1 MWGLLKAA
9 KNLAFDLPR
18 AIKKTLKEGRDLKPA
33 YRKAYHAWDDALEDG
48 RLEEHELDR
57 ALEKTKAFVMENF
70 HFAELIWRI
79 LKPIAR
85 RVL

>member
-18 AIKKTLKEGRDLKPA
+18 AIKKALKEGRDLKPA
-33 YRKAYHAWDDALEDG
+33 YRKAYNAWDDALEDG
-48 RLEEHELDR
+48 RLEEKELDR
-57 ALEKTKAFVMENF
+57 ALEKTKVFIMENF
-70 HFAELIWRI
+70 QFAEVIWRI